1 MKVNKEFID
10 TTGFVPIIGYEDL
23 YMATPCGN
31 VYSVRNN
38 FFMKGGF
45 DKDGY
50 VSIVLSVNQK
60 AKYFRRSRLIL
71 AAFKSNPEN
80 KPQVNHINGIR
91 NDDRPD
97 NLEWA
102 TGSENV
108 RHSFDCL
115 GKIAYNTGRT
125 GIMANNGKIVYQY
138 NDFNQCIDAFFST
151 RDAERKTGINH
162 VGINYSC
169 AGVKQKKAGG
179 YYWKY

>member
-1 MKVNKEFID
+1 MKVNTEFID
-10 TTGFVPIIGYEDL
+10 TSNFIPILGYEDK

-31 VYSVRNN
+31 IYSVFNN
-38 FFMKGGF
+38 FFLKGF
-45 DKDGY
+45 PDKNGY
-50 VSIVLSVNQK
+50 ASIHLRANGKS
-60 AKYFRRSRLIL
+60 KYFRRARLIL
-71 AAFKSNPEN
+71 SAFKPNPEN
-80 KPQVNHINGIR
+80 KPQANHINGIR
-91 NDDRPD
+91 SDDRPE

-108 RHSFDCL
+108 RHSFDVL

-125 GIMANNGKIVYQY
+125 GIKANNGKIVYQY
-138 NDFNQCIDAFFST
+138 NDLNQCIDCFFST

-169 AGVKQKKAGG
+169 AGVRQKKAGG